1 MANNRELFS
10 KTLQKTFEPIA
21 LPLPDISNQRLDKVI
36 SEAKEF
42 YESDVTPRAKRER
55 SNILY
60 GTPQWPSGTQFKF
73 GNMTDRTYVHSPYA
87 DQYAYSQGPAPVNW
101 KYIYLDPYASDNA
114 LANAVV
120 QAQAVQDVNRW
131 YTDYVPTLFKRTPIP
146 AIVGHLPAW
155 GSDEASNKRLQ
166 LFYGITPDESNLL
179 KVYGPQQKTNVLYD
193 VKHQAENRGLRFE
206 IWKRLKQELGRVPT
220 IEETDAY
227 IQSLSE
233 DDLKSL
239 QPTGIKKQNDY
250 QIDQNSKQIKDAL
263 IHVAQNST
271 TSPTYLYAKRGDIIN
286 YLSYFNYGG

>member
-1 MANNRELFS
+1 MANNKEQLS
-10 KTLQKTFEPIA
+10 KTLQKTFEPIT
-21 LPLPDISNQRLDKVI
+21 LPLPDISNQRLDKVV
-36 SEAKEF
+36 SEAQEF

-60 GTPQWPSGTQFKF
+60 GIPRWNRQTQFQF
-73 GNMTDRTYVHSPYA
+73 GNMADRTYVHSPYA
-87 DQYAYSQGPAPVNW
+87 NQHAYSQGPTPVNW
-101 KYIYLDPYASDNA
+101 EHIYLDPYASDNA

-120 QAQAVQDVNRW
+120 QTQSVQDANRW

-155 GSDEASNKRLQ
+155 DSDESLNRRLQ
-166 LFYGITPDESNLL
+166 LFYGITPDEANLL
-179 KVYGPQQKTNVLYD
+179 KVYSPQQQTNVLYD
-193 VKHQAENRGLRFE
+193 LKHQAENRGLRFE
-206 IWKRLKQELGRVPT
+206 IWKRLKQQLGRVPT

-250 QIDQNSKQIKDAL
+250 QIDQNSNQIKDAL

-271 TSPTYLYAKRGDIIN
+271 TTPTYLYAKRGGTIN
-286 YLSYFNYGG
+286 YLNYFN

>member
-1 MANNRELFS
+1 MADNKEQLS

-21 LPLPDISNQRLDKVI
+21 LPLPDISNQRVDKIV

-60 GTPQWPSGTQFKF
+60 GIPQWSKWTQFKF
-73 GNMTDRTYVHSPYA
+73 GNMADRTYVHSPYA
-87 DQYAYSQGPAPVNW
+87 DSYAYSQSPAPVNW

-114 LANAVV
+114 LANTVV
-120 QAQAVQDVNRW
+120 QAQTVQDANRW
-131 YTDYVPTLFKRTPIP
+131 HTDYVPTLFKRTPIP
-146 AIVGHLPAW
+146 AIVGHLPPW
-155 GSDEASNKRLQ
+155 DSDESFNKRLQ

-179 KVYGPQQKTNVLYD
+179 KVYGTQQKTNVLYD

-206 IWKRLKQELGRVPT
+206 IWKRLKQQLGRVPT

-233 DDLKSL
+233 DELKSF

-250 QIDQNSKQIKDAL
+250 QIDQNLDQIKDAL

-271 TSPTYLYAKRGDIIN
+271 TSPTYLYAKRGGTIN
-286 YLSYFNYGG
+286 YLNCFN